1 MLIIFRYLQKIM
13 EQKNFKNK
21 IVNFFNK
28 TFRLV
33 VINDE
38 TLEEEGFLKLSRSNI
53 IILASVLLVSAFVI
67 SFCIIVY
74 SPLNKHLPGKSSELV
89 QKELVTLALKSDSLA
104 SALSISSLY
113 LSNIESIIKGDSI
126 NFEYL
131 DDSLNKIDNSEI
143 NFFKSKED
151 SLLRIRVEREDQSSI
166 NLNSQ
171 RKIKQFLFFPPIEG
185 FISDSFNLKTNHY
198 GIDLVAKTGTK
209 IKSIGEGTVVVSDW
223 NPQTGYVLGIQHSEN
238 FLSFYKHCSVLLKN
252 VGDIVTTGQN
262 IAIIGNSG
270 ELSSGPHLHFE
281 LWKSGVPLDPSLYIS
296 F

>member
-1 MLIIFRYLQKIM
+1 MLIIFRYLQNIM
-13 EQKNFKNK
+13 EQKSFKNK

-28 TFRLV
+28 KFRLV

-53 IILASVLLVSAFVI
+53 IILASTLLISAFVI

-89 QKELVTLALKSDSLA
+89 QKELVKLTLKSDSLA

-113 LSNIESIIKGDSI
+113 LSNIESIVKGNSI
-126 NFEYL
+126 SFEYL
-131 DDSLNKIDNSEI
+131 DDSLNKIENSEI

-151 SLLRIRVEREDQSSI
+151 SLLRLRVEKEDQSSI

-171 RKIKQFLFFPPIEG
+171 RRTKQFLFFPPIEG
-185 FISDSFNLKTNHY
+185 IVSDSFNLETNHY
-198 GIDLVAKTGTK
+198 GIDLVAKTGAR

-223 NPQTGYVLGIQHSEN
+223 NPQTGYVIGIQHSEN
-238 FLSFYKHCSVLLKN
+238 FISFYKHCSVLLKN
-252 VGDIVTTGQN
+252 VGDVITTGEH

-270 ELSSGPHLHFE
+270 ELSTGPHLHFE
-281 LWKSGVPLDPSLYIS
+281 LWKSGSPLDPSLYIS

>member
-1 MLIIFRYLQKIM
+1 MLIIFRYLQNIM
-13 EQKNFKNK
+13 EQKSFKNK

-74 SPLNKHLPGKSSELV
+74 SPLNKYLPGKSSELV

-171 RKIKQFLFFPPIEG
+171 RKSKQFLFFPPIEG

-198 GIDLVAKTGTK
+198 GIDLVAKTGAK

-238 FLSFYKHCSVLLKN
+238 FISFYKHCSVLLKN
-252 VGDIVTTGQN
+252 VGDIITTGEN

-281 LWKSGVPLDPSLYIS
+281 LWKSGAPLDPSLYIS

>member
-1 MLIIFRYLQKIM
+1 MLIIFRYLQNIM
-13 EQKNFKNK
+13 EQKSFKNK

-53 IILASVLLVSAFVI
+53 IILASVLLASAFVI

-131 DDSLNKIDNSEI
+131 DDSLNKIDNSEV

-171 RKIKQFLFFPPIEG
+171 RKSKQFLFFPPIEG
-185 FISDSFNLKTNHY
+185 FISDSFNLKTNHH

-238 FLSFYKHCSVLLKN
+238 FISFYKHCSVLLKN
-252 VGDIVTTGQN
+252 VGDIITTGEN

>member
-1 MLIIFRYLQKIM
+1 MLIIFRYLQNIM
-13 EQKNFKNK
+13 EQKSFKNK

-28 TFRLV
+28 NFRLV

-38 TLEEEGFLKLSRSNI
+38 TLEEEGFLKLNRSNI
-53 IILASVLLVSAFVI
+53 IILASILLISAFVI

-89 QKELVTLALKSDSLA
+89 QKELVKLTLKSDSLA

-126 NFEYL
+126 SFEYL
-131 DDSLNKIDNSEI
+131 DDSLNKIDNSDF
-143 NFFKSKED
+143 NFIKSKED
-151 SLLRIRVEREDQSSI
+151 SLLRLRVEKEDQSSI
-166 NLNSQ
+166 NLNSA
-171 RKIKQFLFFPPIEG
+171 RRTKQFLFFPPIEG
-185 FISDSFNLKTNHY
+185 IVSDSFNLETNHY
-198 GIDLVAKTGTK
+198 GIDLVAKTGSR

-223 NPQTGYVLGIQHSEN
+223 NPQTGYVIGIQHSEN
-238 FLSFYKHCSVLLKN
+238 FISFYKHCSVLLKN
-252 VGDIVTTGQN
+252 VGDVITTGEQ

-270 ELSSGPHLHFE
+270 ELSTGPHLHFE
-281 LWKSGVPLDPSLYIS
+281 LWKSGTPLDPSLYIS

>member
-1 MLIIFRYLQKIM
+1 MLIIFRYLQNIM
-13 EQKNFKNK
+13 EQKSFKNK

-171 RKIKQFLFFPPIEG
+171 RKSKQFLFFPPIEG
-185 FISDSFNLKTNHY
+185 FISDSFNLKTNHH
-198 GIDLVAKTGTK
+198 GIDLVAKTGAK

-238 FLSFYKHCSVLLKN
+238 FISFYKHCSVLLKN
-252 VGDIVTTGQN
+252 VGDIITTGEN

>member
-1 MLIIFRYLQKIM
+1 MLIIFRYLQNIM
-13 EQKNFKNK
+13 EQKSFKNK

-89 QKELVTLALKSDSLA
+89 QKELLTLALKSDSLA

-126 NFEYL
+126 SFKYL

-171 RKIKQFLFFPPIEG
+171 RKSKQFLFFPPLEG

-238 FLSFYKHCSVLLKN
+238 FISFYKHCSVLLKN
-252 VGDIVTTGQN
+252 VGDIITTGEN

-281 LWKSGVPLDPSLYIS
+281 LWKSGAPLDPSLYIS

>member
-1 MLIIFRYLQKIM
+1 MLIIFRYLQNIM
-13 EQKNFKNK
+13 EQKSFKNK

-38 TLEEEGFLKLSRSNI
+38 TLEEEGVLKLSRSNI

-126 NFEYL
+126 SFEYL
-131 DDSLNKIDNSEI
+131 DDSLNKIDNSEVK
-143 NFFKSKED
+143 FFKSKED

-171 RKIKQFLFFPPIEG
+171 RKRKQFLFFPPIEG

-198 GIDLVAKTGTK
+198 GIDLVAKTGAK

-238 FLSFYKHCSVLLKN
+238 FISFYKHCSVLLKN
-252 VGDIVTTGQN
+252 VGDIITTGEN

>member
-1 MLIIFRYLQKIM
+1 M
-13 EQKNFKNK
+13 EQKSFKNK

-53 IILASVLLVSAFVI
+53 IVLASVLLVSAFVI

-131 DDSLNKIDNSEI
+131 DDSLNKIDNSEV

-171 RKIKQFLFFPPIEG
+171 RKSKQFLFFPPIEG
-185 FISDSFNLKTNHY
+185 FISDSFNLKTNHH

-238 FLSFYKHCSVLLKN
+238 FISFYKHCSVLLKN
-252 VGDIVTTGQN
+252 VGDIITTGEN

>member
-1 MLIIFRYLQKIM
+1 MLIIFRYLQNIM
-13 EQKNFKNK
+13 EQKSFKNK
-21 IVNFFNK
+21 IVTFFNK

-171 RKIKQFLFFPPIEG
+171 RKSKQFLFFPPIEG
-185 FISDSFNLKTNHY
+185 FISDSFNLKTNHH

-238 FLSFYKHCSVLLKN
+238 FISFYKHCSVLLKN
-252 VGDIVTTGQN
+252 VGDIITTGEN

>member
-1 MLIIFRYLQKIM
+1 MLIIFRYLQIIM
-13 EQKNFKNK
+13 EQKSFKNK
-21 IVNFFNK
+21 IVDFFNK

-53 IILASVLLVSAFVI
+53 IVLASVLLISSFII

-74 SPLNKHLPGKSSELV
+74 TPLNKNLPGKSSELV
-89 QKELVTLALKSDSLA
+89 QKELVKLALKSDSLA

-151 SLLRIRVEREDQSSI
+151 SLLRIRVEMEDQSSI

-209 IKSIGEGTVVVSDW
+209 IKSIGEGTVIVSDW

-238 FLSFYKHCSVLLKN
+238 FISFYKHCSVLLKN
-252 VGDIVTTGQN
+252 VGDIITTGEN

-281 LWKSGVPLDPSLYIS
+281 LWKSGVPLDPQLYIS

>member
-1 MLIIFRYLQKIM
+1 MLIIFRYLQNIM
-13 EQKNFKNK
+13 EQKSFKNK

-28 TFRLV
+28 NFRLV

-53 IILASVLLVSAFVI
+53 IILASTLLISAFVI

-89 QKELVTLALKSDSLA
+89 QKELIQLALKSDSLA

-113 LSNIESIIKGDSI
+113 LSNIESIVKGDSI
-126 NFEYL
+126 SFEYL

-151 SLLRIRVEREDQSSI
+151 SLLRLRVEKEDQSSI

-171 RKIKQFLFFPPIEG
+171 RITKQFLFFPPMEG
-185 FISDSFNLKTNHY
+185 IVSDSFNLETNHY
-198 GIDLVAKTGTK
+198 GIDLVAKTGAR
-209 IKSIGEGTVVVSDW
+209 IMSIGEGTVVVSDW
-223 NPQTGYVLGIQHSEN
+223 NPQTGYVIGIQHSEN
-238 FLSFYKHCSVLLKN
+238 FISFYKHCSVLLKN
-252 VGDIVTTGQN
+252 VGDVITTGEH

-270 ELSSGPHLHFE
+270 ELSTGPHLHFE
-281 LWKSGVPLDPSLYIS
+281 LWKSGSPLDPSLYIS

>member
-1 MLIIFRYLQKIM
+1 MLIIFRYLQNIM
-13 EQKNFKNK
+13 KQKSFKNK

-89 QKELVTLALKSDSLA
+89 QKELLTLALKSDSLA

-171 RKIKQFLFFPPIEG
+171 RKSKQFLFFPPIEG

-209 IKSIGEGTVVVSDW
+209 IKSIREGTVVVSDW

-238 FLSFYKHCSVLLKN
+238 FISFYKHCSVLLRN
-252 VGDIVTTGQN
+252 VGDIITTGEN

>member
-1 MLIIFRYLQKIM
+1 M
-13 EQKNFKNK
+13 EQKSFKNK

-53 IILASVLLVSAFVI
+53 IILSSALLVSAFVI

-171 RKIKQFLFFPPIEG
+171 RKSKQFLFFPPIEG

-238 FLSFYKHCSVLLKN
+238 FISFYKHCSVLLKN
-252 VGDIVTTGQN
+252 VGDIITTGEN

>member
-1 MLIIFRYLQKIM
+1 M
-13 EQKNFKNK
+13 EQKSFKNK

-171 RKIKQFLFFPPIEG
+171 RKSKQFLFFPPIEG

-238 FLSFYKHCSVLLKN
+238 FISFYKHCSVLLKN
-252 VGDIVTTGQN
+252 VGDIITTGEN

>member
-1 MLIIFRYLQKIM
+1 MLIIFRYLQNIM
-13 EQKNFKNK
+13 EQKSFKNK

-53 IILASVLLVSAFVI
+53 IVLASVLLVSAFVI

-74 SPLNKHLPGKSSELV
+74 SPLNKYLPGKSSELV

-126 NFEYL
+126 SFEYL
-131 DDSLNKIDNSEI
+131 DDSLSKIDNSEI

-171 RKIKQFLFFPPIEG
+171 RKSKQFLFFPPIEG

-198 GIDLVAKTGTK
+198 GIDLVAKTGAK
-209 IKSIGEGTVVVSDW
+209 IKSIGEGTVVISDW

-238 FLSFYKHCSVLLKN
+238 FISFYKHCSVLLKN
-252 VGDIVTTGQN
+252 VGDIITTGEN

-281 LWKSGVPLDPSLYIS
+281 LWKSGTPLDPSLYIS

>member
-1 MLIIFRYLQKIM
+1 MLIIFRYLQNIM
-13 EQKNFKNK
+13 EQKSFKNK
-21 IVNFFNK
+21 TVNFFNK

-38 TLEEEGFLKLSRSNI
+38 TLEEEGCLKLSRSNI

-171 RKIKQFLFFPPIEG
+171 RKSKQFLFFPPIEG

-223 NPQTGYVLGIQHSEN
+223 NPQTGYVIGIQHSEN
-238 FLSFYKHCSVLLKN
+238 FISFYKHCSVLLRN
-252 VGDIVTTGQN
+252 VGDIITTGEN

-281 LWKSGVPLDPSLYIS
+281 LWKSGVPLDPSLFIS